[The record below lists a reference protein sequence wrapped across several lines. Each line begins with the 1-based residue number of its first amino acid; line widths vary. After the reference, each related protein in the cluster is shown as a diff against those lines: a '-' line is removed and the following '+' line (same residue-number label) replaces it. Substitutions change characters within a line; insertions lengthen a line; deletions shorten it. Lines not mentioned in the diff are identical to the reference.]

1 MKKVAVILNGISP
14 KGLALSSLVSQKY
27 DLYIAAD
34 GGYNFCIKNGIKL
47 DYLVGDFD
55 SSSKRNIPDKV
66 KVIQFSADKDATDGQ
81 LVADIA
87 IEAEADSVDIY
98 GGGGKRTDHLLGNLN
113 ILYRLLKSN
122 IAVKMINNNE
132 VIYMIKDAL
141 DLPQTIDKSIL
152 SLIPFTD
159 KAVVSIKG
167 VKYPLANQKLL
178 KDNTLGISNRAEG
191 KVSIRVSSGYILVIV
206 NSLKH
211 LF

>member
-81 LVADIA
+81 LAADIA
-87 IEAEADSVDIY
+87 IEAETDSVDIY

-167 VKYPLANQKLL
+167 VKYPLTNQKLL

>member
-1 MKKVAVILNGISP
+1 MKKIAVILNGVAP
-14 KGLALSSLVSQKY
+14 KGLALSSLVNQKY
-27 DLYIAAD
+27 DLYLAAD
-34 GGYNFCIKNGIKL
+34 GGYKFCVKNDIKP

-55 SSSKRNIPDKV
+55 SSSKRNIPNNV

-87 IEAEADSVDIY
+87 IEQEADSVDIY

-141 DLPQTIDKSIL
+141 DLPQAIDKSIL

>member
-1 MKKVAVILNGISP
+1 MRKIAVILNGISP
-14 KGLALSSLVSQKY
+14 KGLALSSLVNQKY

-81 LVADIA
+81 LAADIA

-141 DLPQTIDKSIL
+141 DLSQTIDKSIL

-159 KAVVSIKG
+159 RAIVSIKG
-167 VKYPLANQKLL
+167 VKYPLTNQKLL